1 MCEMGHLRILRIA
14 QRMEN
19 QQPTGHCEQ
28 GFRTNEQTKGCDPH
42 AVDTQVTFAFPSVQV
57 RHLLGPNSFF
67 YGLPWWLRW
76 YRICLLMQETW
87 VRPLGREDPLEE
99 KWLSNPVSLSEAF
112 DGPRSLVGYSPW
124 ICYLI
129 GGQVEVH

>member
-1 MCEMGHLRILRIA
+1 MCEMRHLRIVRIA

-28 GFRTNEQTKGCDPH
+28 GFRTNEQTKGCDPLRL
-42 AVDTQVTFAFPSVQV
+42 TFASPSVQV
-57 RHLLGPNSFF
+57 RHLLSPNSFF

-112 DGPRSLVGYSPW
+112 DGPRSLVAKSKCISALRGL
-124 ICYLI
+124 CL
-129 GGQVEVH
+129 